1 MMRPCHALLGTE
13 RRLVKFP
20 TGRHGRNAAQGDP
33 LDGEGIAVRKNDPTF
48 CADRTLS
55 STTTSGSLGI
65 AANSSTEG
73 RCNSSFVIFRMTDS

>member
-1 MMRPCHALLGTE
+1 MPHRAIRSTAKASP
-13 RRLVKFP
+13 
-20 TGRHGRNAAQGDP
+20 
-33 LDGEGIAVRKNDPTF
+33 VRKNDPTF
-48 CADRTLS
+48 WADRTLS